1 MHNTDTSR
9 QCAICGH
16 PLPEDHFYIEER
28 WSKSEVE
35 SSHILPLRLSRSQID
50 DQGRYVFYFCRW
62 RHLGDFLSECGLTST
77 QRRERDEHADSTYQ
91 KA

>member
-1 MHNTDTSR
+1 MSYNYCPHSVSIPKAGGHIMHNTDTSR

-35 SSHILPLRLSRSQID
+35 SSHITPQRLSRSQID

-62 RHLGDFLSECGLTST
+62 RHL
-77 QRRERDEHADSTYQ
+77 
-91 KA
+91 